1 MYPDLQLSYQKPLAD
16 DWIAL
21 GCTEY
26 EKRLSGS
33 LKLQTVFL
41 KSNEDLIRTLKEQK
55 GVAICLDET
64 GKQFTS
70 EEFSAH
76 LLKAY
81 EEGGA
86 QVTFVIGGHDGLP
99 KELKTKDCISLS
111 KMTWTHQ
118 MARLLLIEQIY
129 RAFEIRKGSSYHR

>member
-16 DWIAL
+16 DWISL

-55 GVAICLDET
+55 GVSICLDET

-76 LLKAY
+76 LFKAY